1 MRIHDLS
8 HSIAEGMPLWPASPV
23 TRVRDAAGY
32 GTEGY
37 LEREY
42 SFSSHAG
49 THVDLPLHMLPE
61 GRSLDACPLEAFAGR
76 GFVLDAAPENGGVV
90 TATVI
95 AAGAPPEGSC
105 DFLLIH
111 TGWSSRWGSPSYFEA
126 CPYLQ
131 EEAALLL
138 VSKGL
143 KGIGIDS
150 PSIDPPLGDAYPSH
164 RILLGHGLVVVEN
177 LTGLFP
183 LIGKRFLF
191 SAFPLKIAGA
201 EASPV
206 RAAAIEEEEGAV

>member
-8 HSIAEGMPLWPASPV
+8 HSITEGMPLWPGSPV

-32 GTEGY
+32 RTDGY

-49 THVDLPLHMLPE
+49 THVDLPLHMLPD
-61 GRSLDACPLEAFAGR
+61 GPSLDDCPLDAFAGR
-76 GFVLDAAPENGGVV
+76 GYVLDAASENVGAV
-90 TATVI
+90 TASVI
-95 AAGAPPEGSC
+95 AAGAPLEGSC

-131 EEAALLL
+131 EDAAVLL
-138 VSKGL
+138 VSMGL

-150 PSIDPPLGDAYPSH
+150 PSIDAPHLGAYPAH
-164 RILLGHGLVVVEN
+164 RMLLGHGLAVIEN

-206 RAAAIEEEEGAV
+206 RAAAIEEEELVM